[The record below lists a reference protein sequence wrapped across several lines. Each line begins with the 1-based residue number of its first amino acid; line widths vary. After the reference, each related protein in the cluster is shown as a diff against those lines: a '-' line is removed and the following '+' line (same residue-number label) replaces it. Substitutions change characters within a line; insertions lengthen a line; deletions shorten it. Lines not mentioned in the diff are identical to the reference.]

1 MGNGV
6 CFVDNSDGFC
16 EGAER
21 GNLDSGENSGLML
34 GHAQPNVH
42 EREHTLLRIDLAE
55 SNPHNG

>member
-1 MGNGV
+1 MN
-6 CFVDNSDGFC
+6 NSDGFC

-21 GNLDSGENSGLML
+21 GNFDSGENSGLML

-42 EREHTLLRIDLAE
+42 EREHTLLRIDSAE